1 MSWGERDLTSQY
13 RRWAKLVGQKIVDPQ
28 LLTWGND
35 YDAFAAILRRNKLR
49 NFESGCTLSPEEKR
63 ETGELINGFTAY
75 IEAMSVRNVLVDA
88 FRWSH
93 GQLENMIE
101 NDTARLMDSTNA
113 HTSANNLKRALR
125 QAVVLRNIH
134 QEVDFFSLAF
144 VAYNFCLRTH
154 AAMTGLKIHVMQN
167 AQHQLAEVG
176 FLCGK
181 WEEIFQDIKSAYH
194 QYEQNY
200 IQKVIGDQVEITCH
214 KALLEATARNELLSV
229 LDTMDE
235 TMRTVWIPRFSIYND
250 EEITAAASDVQQAL
264 YRVHR
269 ADTADMHTFR
279 EAVELVL
286 TYLSILLQD
295 TKQEDRDAFNHF
307 ACTLENSW
315 YEYLESI
322 KVDETIFGAPKHSF
336 SPRRKQVKRGIQ

>member
-1 MSWGERDLTSQY
+1 MTSQY
-13 RRWAKLVGQKIVDPQ
+13 RRWAILVGKKIVDPQ
-28 LLTWGND
+28 LRTWGND
-35 YDAFAAILRRNKLR
+35 YDAFAAILRRNKLCD
-49 NFESGCTLSPEEKR
+49 FESGSTLSLEEKHVTR
-63 ETGELINGFTAY
+63 ELINSLTAY
-75 IEAMSVRNVLVDA
+75 IQAMSVRNVLVDA

-101 NDTARLMDSTNA
+101 NDTTPLMKLTSA

-144 VAYNFCLRTH
+144 VAHNLCLRTH
-154 AAMTGLKIHVMQN
+154 AAMTGLRMHVMQN
-167 AQHQLAEVG
+167 ALQHLAEVG
-176 FLCGK
+176 ILCGE
-181 WEEIFQDIKSAYH
+181 WEEIFRVIRYAYH
-194 QYEQNY
+194 EYEENHT
-200 IQKVIGDQVEITCH
+200 IQKLIGDRREITCH
-214 KALLEATARNELLSV
+214 KALLEATARNELLPV
-229 LDTMDE
+229 LDTMDD
-235 TMRTVWIPRFSIYND
+235 TMRTVWIPRFSRYND
-250 EEITAAASDVQQAL
+250 EGITAAASDVQQAL

-295 TKQEDRDAFNHF
+295 TKQEDRDAFNYF
-307 ACTLENSW
+307 ACALENSLNK
-315 YEYLESI
+315 YLESI